1 MAEAA
6 DLTGRT
12 ALVTGGSRGLGR
24 GFALAL
30 SAAGAKVAVTG
41 TSTQALDETAA
52 LIEAAGGAALTIAA
66 DVADEQAANDAVA
79 SVERALGALDLLI
92 NNAGVIGPLTATED
106 ADPASW
112 WRTLEV
118 NLRGPYLYA
127 RAVLPGMIE
136 RGRGRIIN
144 LTSLAGAFAVPY
156 AGAYCASKAA
166 LSHWTHSLAQELS
179 GTGVSVF
186 AYAPGLVRT
195 GMTEYSA
202 SSPEV
207 REELR
212 GYFSAAFAEG
222 RDTPMEQSVA
232 QCMRLVSG
240 EADALSGCHLNVFD
254 DLDALLAD
262 AERIKEQHLYTLG
275 LRT

>member
-6 DLTGRT
+6 DFTGRT

-52 LIEAAGGAALTIAA
+52 LVEAAGGAALTIAA

-79 SVERALGALDLLI
+79 SVERALGPIDLLI

-127 RAVLPGMIE
+127 RAVLPGMLE
-136 RGRGRIIN
+136 RGRGRIVN

-166 LSHWTHSLAQELS
+166 LSHWTHSLAQELA

-202 SSPEV
+202 TSPEV

-232 QCMRLVSG
+232 QCMRLASG
-240 EADALSGCHLNVFD
+240 EADALSGCHVNVFD

-262 AERIKEQHLYTLG
+262 AERIRENHLHVLG

>member
-6 DLTGRT
+6 DLTGQT

-41 TSTQALDETAA
+41 TSASALEEATA
-52 LIEAAGGAALTIAA
+52 LIEGAGGVALAIAA
-66 DVADEQAANDAVA
+66 DVADEGAAAETVA
-79 SVERALGALDLLI
+79 SVERALGPIDLLV

-106 ADPASW
+106 ADPAQW

-127 RAVLPGMIE
+127 RAVLSGMVQ
-136 RGRGRIIN
+136 RRRGRIVN
-144 LTSLAGAFAVPY
+144 LSSLAGVFAVPY

-166 LSHWTHSLAQELS
+166 LSHWTHSLALELE
-179 GTGVSVF
+179 GTGVTAF

-195 GMTEYSA
+195 GMTEYTA
-202 SSPEV
+202 TSPEV
-207 REELR
+207 RKELR
-212 GYFSAAFAEG
+212 EYFSGAFAG
-222 RDTPMEQSVA
+222 GCDTPMEQAVERFMA
-232 QCMRLVSG
+232 LASG
-240 EADALSGCHLNVFD
+240 RADTLSGHHISVTD
-254 DLDALLAD
+254 DLDALLGD
-262 AERIKEQHLYTLG
+262 AARIKEQRLYTLG
-275 LRT
+275 LRS

>member
-6 DLTGRT
+6 DLTGQT

-66 DVADEQAANDAVA
+66 DVADEQAANDAAA
-79 SVERALGALDLLI
+79 SVERALGPIDLLV

-127 RAVLPGMIE
+127 RAVLPGMVE
-136 RGRGRIIN
+136 RGRGRIVN
-144 LTSLAGAFAVPY
+144 LSSLAGVFAVAY

-166 LSHWTHSLAQELS
+166 LSHWTHALAQEVA
-179 GTGVSVF
+179 GTGVTVF

-202 SSPEV
+202 TSPEV

-212 GYFSAAFAEG
+212 DFFSGAFAG
-222 RDTPMEQSVA
+222 GYDTPMEQAVA
-232 QCMRLVSG
+232 QFMLLASG
-240 EADALSGCHLNVFD
+240 KADALSGHHLNVSD
-254 DLDALLAD
+254 DLDALLGD
-262 AERIKEQHLYTLG
+262 AERIREQRLYTLG

>member
-1 MAEAA
+1 MAQAA
-6 DLTGRT
+6 DLTGQT

-30 SAAGAKVAVTG
+30 SVAGAKVAVTG
-41 TSTQALDETAA
+41 TSAQALAETAA
-52 LIEAAGGAALTIAA
+52 LIEGAGGVGLTIAA
-66 DVADEQAANDAVA
+66 DVADEQETDNAVA
-79 SVERALGALDLLI
+79 AVERELGPVDILV
-92 NNAGVIGPLTATED
+92 NNAGIIGPLTATEE
-106 ADPASW
+106 ADPALW

-127 RAVLPGMIE
+127 RAVAPGMVA
-136 RGRGRIIN
+136 RGRGRIVN
-144 LTSLAGAFAVPY
+144 LSSLAGVFAVPY

-166 LSHWTHSLAQELS
+166 ISHWTHSLAQELA
-179 GTGVSVF
+179 GTGVTAF

-207 REELR
+207 RKELR
-212 GYFSAAFAEG
+212 DYFSAAFAEG

-232 QCMRLVSG
+232 QLMRLASG
-240 EADALSGCHLNVFD
+240 EADALSGCHVNVSD
-254 DLDALLAD
+254 DLDAMLAD
-262 AERIKEQHLYTLG
+262 AERIREQHLHVLG
-275 LRT
+275 LRG